1 MRLHPAGPLLQ
12 PLLRLKPLKPLNKMS
27 SSSSST
33 QPPPQ
38 LPPLPEV
45 ERLAPGCIRILGG
58 NPGKFTLQGTNTYLV
73 GTGASRLLIDTGEG
87 RASWLAA
94 LRRVLRAEGATV
106 AAALL
111 THWHHDHTGGVADL
125 LAAWPGTPV
134 HKHQPQPQPEQES
147 EEEDAAGWAGL
158 ADGQTFRVEGATLT
172 AAHTPGHTAD
182 HVVLFWAE
190 RGALFTGD
198 NVLGHGT
205 SVFEDLAAYVASL
218 ERMRR
223 LYDGDGREAGGQQQQ
238 QQQQATAYPGHG
250 AVVLDG
256 PGKIAEYIRHRG
268 QREEQ
273 VVQTL
278 RSALGNGE
286 VAAAEEGSGKGTG
299 NWSGGDGW
307 TVMELVR
314 SIYRDVPETLHP
326 AAAGGVAQILQKLQK
341 EGRVVEVDDGERWRL
356 ASGSGRS
363 AL

>member
-12 PLLRLKPLKPLNKMS
+12 PLLHKLRPPLNHNPNNKKM
-27 SSSSST
+27 SST
-33 QPPPQ
+33 QPSP

-94 LRRVLRAEGATV
+94 LRRVLREERATL

-111 THWHHDHTGGVADL
+111 THWHHDHTGGVAGL
-125 LAAWPGTPV
+125 LAEWPGTPV
-134 HKHQPQPQPEQES
+134 HKHQPEAGQ
-147 EEEDAAGWAGL
+147 AAME
-158 ADGQTFRVEGATLT
+158 DGQVFSVEGATLT

-182 HVVLFWAE
+182 HMVLFWAE

-205 SVFEDLAAYVASL
+205 SVFEDLATYVASL

-223 LYDGDGREAGGQQQQ
+223 LYGDREGT
-238 QQQQATAYPGHG
+238 ATAYPGHG
-250 AVVLDG
+250 PVLLDG

-278 RSALGNGE
+278 RSALGSADAAA
-286 VAAAEEGSGKGTG
+286 VAAGEGSGKVVTG
-299 NWSGGDGW
+299 NGSGGDAW
-307 TVMELVR
+307 TVMEVVR
-314 SIYRDVPETLHP
+314 SIYRDVPESLHP
-326 AAAGGVAQILQKLQK
+326 AAAGGVVQILRKLQR
-341 EGRVVEVDDGERWRL
+341 EGRVVEVDGGEKWRL
-356 ASGSGRS
+356 APGSGRS
-363 AL
+363 VL